1 MELISSPQHY
11 GPYRHTETS
20 ASQGLQPASWR
31 PAEARPIQGNTN
43 EYNNGHIG
51 NHLPIEHPFAESI
64 PVSIAGPDAS
74 AWPADAQAAHSNEE
88 MPRRGGKETRARRSK
103 LHGEGP
109 HICKLD
115 GKVFRHHGD
124 LVRHRKTTPGHAEYQ
139 GPVICVCRQE
149 FSRRDGLYTHLKTKR
164 CRSLLPS
171 R

>member
-11 GPYRHTETS
+11 GPYRHTETN
-20 ASQGLQPASWR
+20 ASQGLQPASRR

-74 AWPADAQAAHSNEE
+74 ALPTDAQAANSYEVSLRGEE
-88 MPRRGGKETRARRSK
+88 TRVRRGK

-124 LVRHRKTTPGHAEYQ
+124 LVRHRKTKPGHAEYQ
-139 GPVICVCRQE
+139 GPVVCICLQE

-164 CRSLLPS
+164 CRRLFPS